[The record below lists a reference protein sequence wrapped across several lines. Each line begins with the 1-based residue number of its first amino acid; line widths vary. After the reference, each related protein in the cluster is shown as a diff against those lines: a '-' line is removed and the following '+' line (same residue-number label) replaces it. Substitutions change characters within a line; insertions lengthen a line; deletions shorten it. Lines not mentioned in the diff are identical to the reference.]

1 MAGEGN
7 DFSDFFASTILPYD
21 FCGDKQSHLIKSF
34 DVLSDVYIL
43 YCKIDIM
50 QIDRKKKTKDMHLC
64 HKICIYTW
72 YGDGRSSKD
81 WLKKKFSQIVIT
93 PSLFLLWRND
103 FWS

>member
-1 MAGEGN
+1 MLFTYLDTVVMAGEGN

-50 QIDRKKKTKDMHLC
+50 QIDRKKRQKTC
-64 HKICIYTW
+64 TCVI
-72 YGDGRSSKD
+72 
-81 WLKKKFSQIVIT
+81 KFAFT
-93 PSLFLLWRND
+93 PDLVMEGPPRAD
-103 FWS
+103 